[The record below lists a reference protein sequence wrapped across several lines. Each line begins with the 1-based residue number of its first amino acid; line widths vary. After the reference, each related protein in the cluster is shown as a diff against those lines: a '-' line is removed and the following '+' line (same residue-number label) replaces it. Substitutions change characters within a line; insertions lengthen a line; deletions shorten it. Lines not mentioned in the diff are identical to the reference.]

1 MFERRRGVKFP
12 LDLIEVHAGDNAR
25 KSVEQE
31 AREAAMEEGKKR
43 QDKGLRRRRVP
54 KCSSEHDVRDV
65 ITRSHSGCSEISHGG
80 VGLAARARISS
91 PSSLSLRCLRIAPS
105 TSGLAALSAIDRVR
119 RKQTLFRNFLPLVLH
134 GYSSTKQSFS
144 FIHFPRRTAS
154 IYWCIKPKA
163 PSFANVTNPT
173 SKKST

>member
-134 GYSSTKQSFS
+134 GYSSTKTIVLFHTLSATHCEHILVHQ
-144 FIHFPRRTAS
+144 A
-154 IYWCIKPKA
+154 
-163 PSFANVTNPT
+163 
-173 SKKST
+173 